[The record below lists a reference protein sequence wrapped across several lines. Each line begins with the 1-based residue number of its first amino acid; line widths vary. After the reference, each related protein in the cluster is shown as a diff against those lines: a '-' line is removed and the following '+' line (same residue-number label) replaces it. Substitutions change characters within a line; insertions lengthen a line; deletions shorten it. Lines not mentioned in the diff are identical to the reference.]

1 MPETDAAVDTFLDE
15 AETVYAEYENGY
27 MDADAALS
35 LLETHIDELREATC
49 E

>member
-1 MPETDAAVDTFLDE
+1 MSDDEQAVDRFLE
-15 AETVYAEYENGY
+15 AAETVYAEYENGY

-35 LLETHIDELREATC
+35 LLETHIEELRENAQ